1 MRWYGLT
8 ELLPP
13 IYKAIR
19 SMFETADSENTE
31 LLNLKTV
38 VSNVVNNFS
47 IQTCDVDTLTYWET
61 ILHITPYDGEP
72 IDERRQMILT
82 QLSSRPVITEPFI
95 KQRMVEIFGAEN
107 FTFEHD
113 PNNNLIIRMIISRS
127 SYDKI
132 EQFKRWADLIFP
144 AHIDWSLMQSYE
156 SNSTLYIAM
165 NTLSQVSV
173 TSTMSMTSGTETL
186 YLGEDDYTL
195 TWYEV

>member
-47 IQTCDVDTLTYWET
+47 IQTCDVDTLTYWEA
-61 ILHITPYDGEP
+61 ILHITPYEGEP

-82 QLSSRPVITEPFI
+82 QLSSRPVITEPFV

-113 PNNNLIIRMIISRS
+113 PNNNLIIRIIISRS
-127 SYDKI
+127 SYEKI

-144 AHIDWSLMQSYE
+144 AHIDWNVMQLYE

>member
-132 EQFKRWADLIFP
+132 EQFKRWADSIFP
-144 AHIDWSLMQSYE
+144 AHIDWNVMQAYE

-195 TWYEV
+195 SWYEV